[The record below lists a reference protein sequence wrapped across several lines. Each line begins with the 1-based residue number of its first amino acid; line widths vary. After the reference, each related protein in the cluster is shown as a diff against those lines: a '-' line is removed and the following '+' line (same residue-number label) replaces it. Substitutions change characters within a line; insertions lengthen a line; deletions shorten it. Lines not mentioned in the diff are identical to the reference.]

1 VPRPSLETSAVVDAK
16 YTLLS
21 KLGEGGMGVV
31 FEARGPAG
39 ERVALKA
46 IARSKPAEEAER
58 RARFE
63 REISVCRSIAH
74 ENLMPILDHGVDATT
89 GSPYFVMPLL
99 EGEDL
104 ETTLAR
110 EKILSPSAAVR
121 VVLQACRGL
130 AMLHQ
135 GGIVHRDIKP
145 SNLFLE
151 RRGDE
156 IVVRVSDF
164 GLAKLGELSGSLT
177 ASGTAMGSP
186 AYMAPEQSTS
196 AKHADARADLWALAM
211 VLYHALAGR
220 PAFER
225 AGSFF
230 HYVVDSAKDVPH
242 LQDYAPW
249 VPTALTR
256 AIHAALLRSPDA
268 RWPDVPEM
276 ALGIEMA
283 VGATVAEATLR
294 PSDVRAVNAEE
305 RASVAPR
312 AMLPETWHELLRG

>member
-1 VPRPSLETSAVVDAK
+1 
-16 YTLLS
+16 
-21 KLGEGGMGVV
+21 MGVV
-31 FEARGPAG
+31 FAAEGPRG

-63 REISVCRSIAH
+63 REISVCRSISH
-74 ENLMPILDHGVDATT
+74 DNLMPIVDHGVDNAT

-110 EKILSPSAAVR
+110 EKCLAPDAAVR
-121 VVLQACRGL
+121 IVLQACRGL

-211 VLYHALAGR
+211 VFYHSLAGR

-242 LQDYAPW
+242 LQDHAPW
-249 VPTALTR
+249 VPAALCR
-256 AIHAALLRSPDA
+256 AIHAALLRAPDA

-283 VGATVAEATLR
+283 VGAAAAEATLHV
-294 PSDVRAVNAEE
+294 SDIRTASPAE
-305 RASVAPR
+305 RAIVEPR
-312 AMLPETWHELLRG
+312 AILPESWHDLLRG